1 MPIKISFGLKTFFY
15 FCVAYIISISLYGYF
30 AYINEKKHLTDNI
43 DARIA
48 SASKSA
54 VILLGDEYHNRIY
67 EDVETAKINYERVK
81 PLLSEFA
88 KNQKV
93 KYIYTL
99 IEKNGKIYLTS
110 SSELLENIASKFMN
124 EYDGAPQEL
133 LEHLKSNSK
142 NELFVEYTDK
152 RGSFRSVF
160 ILQETKKGIKY
171 VVAADIEKSELLD
184 LLYRS
189 AFFAIKTSIFYLLL
203 ATPVI
208 YFFIRSINGSRRE
221 FTRQFLQDTL
231 TGFDNRFAMIK
242 EISDEKTYALMLL
255 NIDAFRELNDL
266 YGHKTGDKALI
277 QIANN
282 LHRLLRDGVSDI
294 APGAKLF
301 KLHADEF
308 GILFKEKIAI
318 DKLEYVAK
326 VLLQHISFSH
336 LFIDGIEIVLN
347 ATIGIS
353 YAGKDNDFYDVKY
366 LMTEA
371 NIALKEAKLGKKP
384 YLFYDKSMQVE
395 HKYKQNILWINKLKT
410 AFAKDCI
417 TPFYQPILNNKTG
430 KIDKYECLV
439 RLIDDEDKIVSPHFF
454 LGIAKKTRLYH
465 KITKT
470 VIQKSFEKFAKES
483 ASFSINISAADITNP
498 SIVEYILNKLARYK
512 IGDRVIFEILESE
525 GIESYDD
532 VYSFMEKVK
541 EFGCKISIDDFGTG
555 YSNFEHILKLK
566 PNFIKIDG
574 SLIKNIDKDV
584 NAQIITKAIVSFAS
598 ELGAQTVAEFVHSKE
613 IQDMVISLKID
624 YSQGYYISQP
634 ISDINSYK

>member
-1 MPIKISFGLKTFFY
+1 MPIKISSGLKTFFY
-15 FCVAYIISISLYGYF
+15 FCAAYITCVFFYGYF
-30 AYINEKKHLTDNI
+30 IYINEKKQAEESI
-43 DARIA
+43 DARIT
-48 SASKSA
+48 SASKS
-54 VILLGDEYHNRIY
+54 VTVLLDDGYHDLIT
-67 EDVETAKINYERVK
+67 EDIEAAQKNYSRVK
-81 PLLSEFA
+81 PLLGEFA
-88 KNQKV
+88 AYQKV

-99 IEKNGKIYLTS
+99 IEKDGKIYFTS
-110 SSELLENIASKFMN
+110 SSELPTDIATKFMD
-124 EYDGAPQEL
+124 EYDTAPKEL
-133 LEHLKSNSK
+133 LGHIKSGSK

-152 RGSFRSVF
+152 WGSFRSVF
-160 ILQETKKGIKY
+160 IPRQTKKGTRY
-171 VVAADIEKSELLD
+171 VVAADVAQSELSD
-184 LLYRS
+184 LIYKSLL
-189 AFFAIKTSIFYLLL
+189 FAVETSFFYLLL
-203 ATPVI
+203 AAPGV
-208 YFFIRSINGSRRE
+208 YFFIRSVGRSKRE
-221 FTRQFLQDTL
+221 FTRQFLKDPL
-231 TGFDNRFAMIK
+231 TDFDNRFAMIK
-242 EISDEKTYALMLL
+242 EINEDKPYALMLL

-326 VLLQHISFSH
+326 VLLQHISFAH
-336 LFIDGIEIVLN
+336 LFIDGSEIALN
-347 ATIGIS
+347 ATVGIS
-353 YAGKDNDFYDVKY
+353 YAEHDNDLEDAKY

-371 NIALKEAKLGKKP
+371 NIALKEAKLDKKP

-410 AFAKDCI
+410 AFAKDRI

-430 KIDKYECLV
+430 KIEKYECLV
-439 RLIDDEDKIVSPHFF
+439 RLIDDEDRIVSPFYF
-454 LGIAKKTRLYH
+454 LGISKKSRLYH

-483 ASFSINISAADITNP
+483 ASFSINISADDITNP
-498 SIVEYILNKLARYK
+498 AIVDYILNKLARYK

-525 GIESYDD
+525 GIESYED
-532 VYSFMEKVK
+532 VYSFIEKVK
-541 EFGCKISIDDFGTG
+541 EFGCKISIDDFGAG

-584 NAQIITKAIVSFAS
+584 NAQIIARAIVSFAG
-598 ELGAQTVAEFVHSKE
+598 ELGAETVAEFVHSKE
-613 IQDMVISLKID
+613 VQDMVTSLKIG
-624 YSQGYYISQP
+624 YSQGFYIAEP
-634 ISDINSYK
+634 TSDIKRQ